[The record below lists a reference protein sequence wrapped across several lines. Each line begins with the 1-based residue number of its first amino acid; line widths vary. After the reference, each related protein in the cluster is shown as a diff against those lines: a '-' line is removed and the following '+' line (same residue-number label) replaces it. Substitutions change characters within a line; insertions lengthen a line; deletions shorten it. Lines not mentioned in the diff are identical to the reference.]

1 MTGVVHVLC
10 ATLRTDVAPDLVEAA
25 VARARAMS
33 EAAGVRRTVCA
44 RTPDAILAATWVA
57 DRAALEVFAAS
68 PEHMAFV
75 MRGLAPCVRGMWS
88 AAAETETAPPGEAE
102 ALWVFAVRNA
112 DAVFEWQIR
121 DLLRGLEALPGTLA
135 AGVTFEERDR
145 YRAGGVVAV
154 PPDGSAAFRAALDAL
169 RPSWG
174 DLGEHVVE
182 AFAPVPAA

>member
-1 MTGVVHVLC
+1 MAGVVHVLC
-10 ATLRTDVAPDLVEAA
+10 ATLRPDVPPEVVDAA
-25 VARARAMS
+25 VERARGMS
-33 EAAGVRRTVCA
+33 AAAGVRQTVCA
-44 RTPDAILAATWVA
+44 RTSDVILAATWVG

-88 AAAETETAPPGEAE
+88 AASETEASPPGETE

-121 DLLRGLEALPGTLA
+121 DLLRSLEALPGTLA

-154 PPDGSAAFRAALDAL
+154 PPGRSDTFRTALDAL

-182 AFAPVPAA
+182 AFAPVPGA